1 MHYNNNYEKMQT
13 SWRSIK
19 MAFMHA
25 DLASDLRKFGAI
37 EPSIRWLG
45 EASYKNINYLDLI
58 PSSATR
64 PIDKEDLWPSAVI
77 ETSGV
82 ASAYVLRADALSQIP
97 LDCGRLNRLRHNLA
111 CRGDAEYLV
120 VWKPGVLHL
129 YRLGLSSTLPE
140 PAEILQETACASS
153 LFQDMANASL
163 DAKFGKQHE
172 AVQQAVHQVLFDVL
186 SQVTLALIQ
195 SPALKDNRD
204 DVISLVGRALFTRFL
219 IDRGIINKTT
229 FPEIYNDGHPECCF
243 DTRELAA
250 RTCQW
255 LNDKFNGE
263 LLPLTDENYARY
275 FSSLASQDASV
286 FHHLSNILHR
296 SPGGQTSF
304 ELYWDTVNFA
314 HVPIGLLSQVYEHY
328 AHKLFSDDA
337 EAESIY
343 YTPRFIAEF
352 LADQALAG
360 VTTVPIDQARIL
372 DPAAGAGIFL
382 VLCLRKLVAAR
393 WKATNNRPDKKEI
406 RNILDNQIYGFDI
419 NSSALRLSALSL
431 YLTALELDPDPFPP
445 ESLKFNA
452 LLKHNLWVTRG
463 IGEEYPKSL
472 VLGSL
477 GNGVPEGHLEKY
489 DLVLGNPPWT
499 SWDGEGSD
507 QLNEYVSK
515 MARTIAG
522 NRAHSERLN
531 KISGEYENPDK
542 VTDLP
547 FVWRAM
553 EWAKRDGGVIAFVL
567 HARLLFKRSEMGS
580 KARDALFSSLRVTG
594 ILNGIDLDDPSIWP
608 GIQQPFC
615 LLFAQN
621 QVPSDSDV
629 FYMVTPV
636 HDEQLKNAGRFRIDY
651 AGAQPI
657 QLSVLRDN
665 PILIKTLSIGTS
677 LDADVIRRIRA
688 LLPVIEDLS
697 GDDEGQ
703 AEKPLPRFGPTAIR
717 LGDYW
722 TIERGLHSGQGFRI
736 AKGQK
741 QKDATF
747 LLKMGAAYLTAKNN
761 NVKFCVAADRLPQFK
776 DLSRDTL
783 HTPRQPETYLPPLV
797 LISESPG
804 ANRDAIRSRIAI
816 GETPIAFTQSFFG
829 YSSHGHS
836 DGEGIAKYLFVL
848 TNSDLFVYYMLMTSS
863 KFGVERRTIY
873 EEDIADF
880 PIIAYEDI
888 PQSKKVKMQE
898 LVHALCVEPS
908 ENDWVELNKWIYGLY
923 SLDQPDQQVIADS
936 LAIRMP
942 YVTVRRAA
950 NKKPDKTQVKRF
962 TSKLEALLKP
972 FFKEMDGDVECNM
985 RYSDSNSWIF
995 IDLVSNEFKG
1005 DTTKHSPTIKFFE
1018 QLTQN
1023 EGTTQVILDLE
1034 KGYLCIGLIA
1044 QRMFFTESRARLCA
1058 LEILRHYDEFIPR
1071 SVDG

>member
-1 MHYNNNYEKMQT
+1 MTSMQEL
-13 SWRSIK
+13 
-19 MAFMHA
+19 
-25 DLASDLRKFGAI
+25 LASDLGKFGAI

-45 EASYKNINYLDLI
+45 EASPQNINYLDLI

-64 PIDKEDLWPSAVI
+64 PIDKDDLWPSAVI
-77 ETSGV
+77 ETSGI
-82 ASAYVLRADALSQIP
+82 ASAYVLRADALSQTP
-97 LDCGRLNRLRHNLA
+97 LDSTRLNRLRHNLA

-120 VWKPGVLHL
+120 VWKPGELHL
-129 YRLGLSSTLPE
+129 YRLDLSKALPE
-140 PAEILQETACASS
+140 PAAVLQGAEGASS

-195 SPALKDNRD
+195 SPALNDNRD

-219 IDRGIINKTT
+219 IDRGIINRTT
-229 FPEIYNDGHPECCF
+229 FPEIYCDGHPECCF
-243 DTRELAA
+243 DTHELAA
-250 RTCQW
+250 RTCRW

-275 FSSLASQDASV
+275 FSLLASQDASI

-328 AHKLFSDDA
+328 AHKLFSDGA

-352 LADQALAG
+352 LTVQALAG
-360 VTTVPIDQARIL
+360 VSTVPLDQARIL

-393 WKATNNRPDKKEI
+393 WEATRNRPDKEEI
-406 RNILDNQIYGFDI
+406 RDILNNQIFGFDI

-445 ESLKFNA
+445 ESLKFKA
-452 LLKHNLWVTRG
+452 LLKHNLLVTRG
-463 IGEEYPKSL
+463 NGEEYPKSM

-477 GNGVPEGHLEKY
+477 GSGAPDGHFGKY
-489 DLVLGNPPWT
+489 DIVLGNPPWT
-499 SWDGEGSD
+499 SWDGKGSD
-507 QLNEYVSK
+507 KLNEYVSQ

-522 NRAHSERLN
+522 KRGNSERLN
-531 KISGEYENPDK
+531 EISRGYENPDK

-553 EWAKRDGGVIAFVL
+553 EWAKEGGVVAFVL

-580 KARDALFSSLRVTG
+580 KARDALFSTLRITG
-594 ILNGIDLDDPSIWP
+594 VLNGIDLDDPSIWP

-621 QVPSDSDV
+621 LVPSDSDV
-629 FYMVTPV
+629 FYMVSPV
-636 HDEQLKNAGRFRIDY
+636 HDEHLGDAGRFRIDY

-677 LDADVIRRIRA
+677 LDADVIRRVRA
-688 LLPVIEDLS
+688 LLPVIKETP
-697 GDDEGQ
+697 GD
-703 AEKPLPRFGPTAIR
+703 AEEQEEEHLPRFGPTAIR

-736 AKGQK
+736 AKDQK
-741 QKDATF
+741 QHDATF
-747 LLKMGAAYLTAKNN
+747 LLEMDAAHLSAKNKR
-761 NVKFCVAADRLPQFK
+761 VQFCVEANKLPKFK
-776 DLSRDTL
+776 ELSRDTL
-783 HTPRQPETYLPPLV
+783 HSPRQRETYLTPLV

-804 ANRDAIRSRIAI
+804 ANRDAIRARISL
-816 GETPIAFTQSFFG
+816 GKTPIAFTQSFFG
-829 YSSHGHS
+829 YSSHGHP
-836 DGEGIAKYLFVL
+836 DGGGIAKYLFVL
-848 TNSDLFVYYMLMTSS
+848 ANSDLFVYYMLMTSS
-863 KFGVERRTIY
+863 KFGVERRAIY

-888 PQSKKVKMQE
+888 PESKKIKMLE
-898 LVHALCVEPS
+898 LAHALCVSPS
-908 ENDWVELNKWIYGLY
+908 EKDWAELNKWVYGLY
-923 SLDQPDQQVIADS
+923 LLDPPDQQVIADT

-942 YVTVRRAA
+942 YVPVRRTA
-950 NKKPDKTQVKRF
+950 NRIPDKEQVKRF
-962 TSKLEALLKP
+962 TSKLEALIKP
-972 FFKEMDGDVECNM
+972 FFKEMDGDVKCD
-985 RYSDSNSWIF
+985 RRDGDSRSWIF

-1005 DTTKHSPTIKFFE
+1005 DTAKHSPTIKFFE
-1018 QLTQN
+1018 QLAKN
-1023 EGTTQVILDLE
+1023 EGTTRVILELE

-1058 LEILRHYDEFIPR
+1058 LEILRHHEEFIPM
-1071 SVDG
+1071 SIDG